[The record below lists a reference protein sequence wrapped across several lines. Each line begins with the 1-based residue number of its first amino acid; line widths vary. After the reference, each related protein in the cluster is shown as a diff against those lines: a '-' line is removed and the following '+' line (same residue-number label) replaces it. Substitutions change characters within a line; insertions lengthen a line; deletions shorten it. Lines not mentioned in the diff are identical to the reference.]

1 MEILAIKTSIFKAN
15 QSLFDFIKLNVQ
27 ALSDGDVLVIT
38 SKLVALSEGR
48 VGKLEDK
55 EKIIRDEAEEIIET
69 PWAFLTLTERGWE
82 INAGVDE
89 SNADDGLILMP
100 KDSFSSAELILR
112 QLKNHFGL
120 KNLGVIITD
129 SKSLPL
135 RLGTV
140 GRMVGCA
147 GFVPTKSYLDQE
159 DLFGRKSRM
168 TISNVADALSSA
180 AVLVMGEGDEQSP
193 LSVIKQAPVVFID
206 RELSVKEKNMQI
218 LPEHDIF
225 SYVYKQNM

>member
-1 MEILAIKTSIFKAN
+1 MEVLPIKTPIFQVN
-15 QSLFDFIKLNVQ
+15 ENLFDFIKSNVKT
-27 ALSDGDVLVIT
+27 LSDGDVLVIT

-48 VGKLEDK
+48 VGILEGK
-55 EKIIRDEAEEIIET
+55 KKIIHDEAKEIIET

-82 INAGVDE
+82 INAGVVE

-206 RELSVKEKNMQI
+206 RELSIKEKNMQI